1 MRATVVTASVQIER
15 PAGEVWDAIADY
27 SFDLQ
32 WRLGITEMTPDPA
45 GPPQEGTRIHEVL
58 RSAGMNFVTD
68 ANVFDVDPGVGY
80 RFTGTGTTG
89 IVRGLRRV
97 EPESEGCSR
106 FTYQV
111 ELQPR
116 RHYRALRPLLKAA
129 LGSGLRKDLQRL
141 KEIMENGPTGAVSG
155 AVEQTSVEPV
165 RQLETVGG

>member
-1 MRATVVTASVQIER
+1 MKATVVTATVQIGR
-15 PAGEVWDAIADY
+15 PANEVWDAIADY

-32 WRLGITEMTPDPA
+32 WRLGITEMTPDSA

-58 RSAGMNFVTD
+58 RSSGMSFVTD

-89 IVRGLRRV
+89 LVRGLRRV
-97 EPESEGCSR
+97 EPETRDSSR

-141 KEIMENGPTGAVSG
+141 KQIMESRPAGAVSG
-155 AVEQTSVEPV
+155 AVEQTCVEAV
-165 RQLETVGG
+165 RQLETVSG